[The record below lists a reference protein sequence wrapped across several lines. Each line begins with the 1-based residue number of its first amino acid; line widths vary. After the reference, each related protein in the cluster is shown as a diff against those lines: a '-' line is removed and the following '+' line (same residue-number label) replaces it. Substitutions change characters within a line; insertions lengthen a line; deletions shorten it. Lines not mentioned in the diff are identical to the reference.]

1 MSLAYFPSE
10 DEAAQLQANARQE
23 ARLLRT
29 KLEAAE
35 RKLKQLTNI
44 DQRTGVLNREG
55 LEQALRC
62 ELERSRRHGSCVVAC
77 LVACANLA
85 QISTTFGH
93 GLGDLL
99 LRLLA
104 EKLSAGLRRVD
115 VIGRVGEAD
124 FLLLLPHTRLAE
136 AELVSERLRLEVQRT
151 ALVQTSPPVAVELR
165 LGVAAL
171 PLDTC
176 SLGEVL
182 TYTRL
187 ASGHGASES
196 LSGLVA
202 NLVRGVGLRVVAQ
215 PIVELSGQ
223 GWAGCELL
231 SRGPA
236 GPFASPVRFL
246 GLARGQDCLTAVDLA
261 CLRSCLEKARTMPPD
276 LKVHVNIF
284 PSTLLGLPIRACED
298 LFEGFAP
305 GRLYLELSE
314 EQFVGDPFEL
324 LERVQTLRGLGV
336 RLAID
341 DVGKGRGTLDS
352 VLLLEPDMVK
362 IDRDLVDRAASD
374 FRKERLLRRMLAL
387 TNAVGCEVVAEGVE
401 REEDAALLRA
411 LGVHHAQGYLW
422 SRPLPCD
429 EFCARL
435 QVGPAPRGYRSLL
448 AS

>member
-10 DEAAQLQANARQE
+10 DDTAQLEADVRGEAA
-23 ARLLRT
+23 LLRAQ
-29 KLEAAE
+29 LEVAE
-35 RKLKQLTNI
+35 RKLRRLEHV
-44 DQRTGVLNREG
+44 DRHTGTLNRDG
-55 LEQALRC
+55 LEHALQR
-62 ELERSRRHGSCVVAC
+62 ELERSRRHSSCVVAC
-77 LVACANLA
+77 LVACANLR
-85 QISTTFGH
+85 QIATTFGH

-104 EKLSAGLRRVD
+104 EKLHGGLRRVD
-115 VIGRVGEAD
+115 VIGRVGDFE

-136 AELVSERLRLEVQRT
+136 AQLVSERLRLEIER
-151 ALVQTSPPVAVELR
+151 APLVKASPAVDVELR
-165 LGVAAL
+165 VGVAAI

-187 ASGHGASES
+187 ASSSEAAES
-196 LSGLVA
+196 LGQLVQGLA
-202 NLVRGVGLRVVAQ
+202 RGDGLRVHAQ
-215 PIVELSGQ
+215 PIVALKG

-231 SRGPA
+231 SRGPE

-246 GLARGQDCLTAVDLA
+246 GLARSQGCLTAVDLA
-261 CLRSCLEKARTMPPD
+261 CLRACLSEARRVPAP

-284 PSTLLGLPIRACED
+284 PSTLLGLPLAACED
-298 LFEGFAP
+298 LFRGFEP

-314 EQFVGDPFEL
+314 EQFIGDPFEL
-324 LERVQTLRGLGV
+324 LERVQTLRRLGV

-352 VLLLEPDMVK
+352 VLLLEPEMVK

-387 TNAVGCEVVAEGVE
+387 TTAVRCEVVAEGVE
-401 REEDAALLRA
+401 REEDAALLRS
-411 LGVHHAQGYLW
+411 LGVHNAQGYLW
-422 SRPLPCD
+422 SRPLPMA
-429 EFCARL
+429 EFLARL
-435 QVGPAPRGYRSLL
+435 QVEPAPQGYRNLL